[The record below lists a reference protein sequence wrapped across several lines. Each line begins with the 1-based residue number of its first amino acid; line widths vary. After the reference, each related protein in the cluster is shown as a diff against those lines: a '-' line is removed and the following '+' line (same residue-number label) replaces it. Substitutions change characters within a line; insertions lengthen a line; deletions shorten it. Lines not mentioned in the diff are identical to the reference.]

1 MSRFGNPNRSLYIAT
16 VRAIREMMQAAFM
29 KSQAAVPVRTRAL
42 KNSGRLISVPG
53 GAKIV
58 YTKPYAARREYGIEK
73 GRTISVRRHRVGG
86 FRGAMGRRVGG
97 HMRGPYAYQTGGEKG
112 AHFLGNAVQSELGTL
127 QQRVTRHLRNMK

>member
-1 MSRFGNPNRSLYIAT
+1 MSRFGDSNRGLYIAT

-42 KNSGRLISVPG
+42 KNSGRLINVPG

-58 YTKPYAARREYGIEK
+58 YKKPYAARREYGIEK
-73 GRTISVRRHRVGG
+73 GRSISVRRHRVGG

-97 HMRGPYAYQTGGEKG
+97 HMRGPYTYQTGGEQG
-112 AHFLGNAVQSELGTL
+112 SHFLGNALKSELPTL
-127 QQRVTRHLRNMK
+127 EQRVKRHLKQL